1 MSTNNTFVAVF
12 LGSKTNLR
20 MTEVT
25 NLGLRFVV

>member
-12 LGSKTNLR
+12 LGSLTNPR
-20 MTEVT
+20 TTEVT

>member
-12 LGSKTNLR
+12 LGSLTNPR
-20 MTEVT
+20 EVT